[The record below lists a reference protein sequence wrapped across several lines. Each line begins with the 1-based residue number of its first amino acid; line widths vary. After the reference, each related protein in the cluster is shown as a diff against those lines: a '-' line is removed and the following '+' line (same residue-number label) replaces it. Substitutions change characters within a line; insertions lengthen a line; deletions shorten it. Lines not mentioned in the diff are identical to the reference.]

1 MAVLCWGQGAQP
13 PKSCLAP
20 QFLIGSIVIWLSRC
34 CLPNDEGPL
43 LHSNSMPG
51 CFMSD
56 ADFYSHSPDGDS
68 NTFDIASLQLLKTV
82 LLMQLH

>member
-1 MAVLCWGQGAQP
+1 
-13 PKSCLAP
+13 
-20 QFLIGSIVIWLSRC
+20 
-34 CLPNDEGPL
+34 
-43 LHSNSMPG
+43 
-51 CFMSD
+51 MSD